1 MQVRTNFAE
10 FTLPLRPDEPTGIS
24 LAKAGHTLGQ
34 SLRDC
39 LATVWS
45 RLAAALAAAILA
57 VSGIPVSTPAWAL
70 ETWEQLDK
78 KFKSQ
83 VYQLNVGLKLR
94 IKGDLY
100 AYLADLSPK
109 YHFPVYSTTGDD
121 KGFRVVGFGTSFPVR
136 TRRADRCY
144 FLTNRHVA
152 DSADQ
157 IVKECQRFYAAMRLY
172 AEQTATAADTE
183 KRYRELL
190 AIVNLST
197 KKDWST
203 SERSVYQSTVDGIW
217 DTYETYLSAKADP
230 SRILFQKYL
239 AQADVQ
245 PDVSYFL
252 HAPGPVSQSPLQ
264 AQLYKMAKAAGDP
277 DIAILTVGSAG
288 LVPMELDSEPPA
300 EGQEIQVI
308 GYPTASE
315 QIDLDS
321 AKYYAPTFNTGR
333 ISRVAPRILQVDAPV
348 TTGNSGGPVVNQR
361 GKVVGVVAV
370 RALSARGGELPNFG
384 GAVTVQSVQTF
395 APELFDELSSR

>member
-1 MQVRTNFAE
+1 MQAGTIPAGSLQV
-10 FTLPLRPDEPTGIS
+10 LRADHPTGIS
-24 LAKAGHTLGQ
+24 LTTAGRAMRRSIDGCIHG
-34 SLRDC
+34 
-39 LATVWS
+39 VW
-45 RLAAALAAAILA
+45 RRAALVALAAILA
-57 VSGIPVSTPAWAL
+57 MSASVQAQAL

-78 KFKSQ
+78 RFKGQ

-94 IKGDLY
+94 LKGDLY

-109 YHFPVYSTTGDD
+109 YHFPVYTTTPED

-136 TRRADRCY
+136 TRKTDRVY

-152 DSADQ
+152 DSAEQ

-172 AEQTATAADTE
+172 AEQTATAGDTD
-183 KRYRELL
+183 KRFRELL
-190 AIVNLST
+190 AIVNLSG

-203 SERSVYQSTVDGIW
+203 SERSVYQSTVDAIW
-217 DTYETYLSAKADP
+217 DTYETYLSAKSDP

-239 AQADVQ
+239 GQADVQ

-252 HAPGPVSQSPLQ
+252 HAPGPVTQSPLQ
-264 AQLYKMAKAAGDP
+264 AQLYKVARAANDP
-277 DIAILTVGSAG
+277 DLAILAVANSS
-288 LVPMELDSEPPA
+288 LNPMELDLEAPA

-395 APELFDELSSR
+395 APELFDEISAR

>member
-1 MQVRTNFAE
+1 
-10 FTLPLRPDEPTGIS
+10 LRPELPTGIS
-24 LAKAGHTLGQ
+24 LAKAGHALGQ
-34 SLRDC
+34 SLVDGLRS
-39 LATVWS
+39 VW
-45 RLAAALAAAILA
+45 RRAAALALVA
-57 VSGIPVSTPAWAL
+57 VVTVPASVPAQAL

-78 KFKSQ
+78 RFKGQ

-94 IKGDLY
+94 LKGDLF

-109 YHFPVYSTTGDD
+109 YHFPVYSTTADD

-136 TRRADRCY
+136 TRKTDRCY

-152 DSADQ
+152 DSAEQ

-172 AEQTATAADTE
+172 AEQTATAGDTD

-203 SERSVYQSTVDGIW
+203 AERSVYQSTVDGIW
-217 DTYETYLSAKADP
+217 DTYETYLSAKSDP

-239 AQADVQ
+239 AQAGVQ

-252 HAPGPVSQSPLQ
+252 HAPGPVTQTPLQ
-264 AQLYKMAKAAGDP
+264 AQIYKVARAATDP
-277 DIAILTVGSAG
+277 DLAILTVASSE
-288 LVPMELDSEPPA
+288 LNPLELDLEAPA

-370 RALSARGGELPNFG
+370 RAISARGGELPNFG

-395 APELFDELSSR
+395 APELFDEISAR